1 MQCRS
6 KPFNANYL
14 PVNTKVDVRQNV
26 MAALFRTVEVNG
38 YWGSFDC
45 DTKAP

>member
-14 PVNTKVDVRQNV
+14 PFNTKVDVRQNV